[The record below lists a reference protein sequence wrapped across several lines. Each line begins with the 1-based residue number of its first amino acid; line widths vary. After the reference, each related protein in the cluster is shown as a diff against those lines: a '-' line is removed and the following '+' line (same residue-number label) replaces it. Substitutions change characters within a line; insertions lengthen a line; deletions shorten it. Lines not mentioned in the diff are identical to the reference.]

1 LESCEL
7 DNSSNSYL
15 QGEERIRV
23 KEGGAMVKK
32 LVKTLYV
39 LVCAVLIFQL
49 VGCGTL
55 MYPERRGQKS
65 GRIDAGVAVLD
76 GIGLLF
82 FIIPGIIAYAVD
94 FSNGTIYLPG
104 TTRGSLDLKN
114 IKQVKF
120 DPKHYTNATIEKIIQ
135 EETGYAVKLN
145 QDNMKISRLKSIDD
159 MMMRFAEVLP
169 GIKNNRIALSM
180 K

>member
-1 LESCEL
+1 
-7 DNSSNSYL
+7 
-15 QGEERIRV
+15 V
-23 KEGGAMVKK
+23 VKK

-49 VGCGTL
+49 AGCGTL
-55 MYPERRGQKS
+55 MYPERRGQRG

-82 FIIPGIIAYAVD
+82 FLIPGVIAYAVD

-104 TTRGSLDLKN
+104 TNRGSLELKD
-114 IKQVKF
+114 IKQVRF
-120 DPKHYTNATIEKIIQ
+120 DPKHYTKATIEKIIK
-135 EETGYAVKLN
+135 EETGYAVKLS
-145 QDNMKISRLKSIDD
+145 QDNIKISRLESLDD
-159 MMMRFAEVLP
+159 MMARFAEVLP